1 MNKEYLDCRKEF
13 INCICMSPI
22 TLFISLYIGLTY
34 WLPKMRA
41 AKKAA

>member
-1 MNKEYLDCRKEF
+1 MNKEYLECRKEF

-22 TLFISLYIGLTY
+22 TLFISLFIAFGY

-41 AKKAA
+41 AKNA